1 MSLAREPG
9 VIDDRT
15 AGTPREATSVW
26 PVLAALLVFFVLLMQ
41 VLGAVRHG
49 GVMLQDDGY
58 YYTVVARHIARSG
71 VSTFDG
77 SSLTNGYHPLWMLVL
92 VAQDLIVGS
101 SSLVTVVMEAVLTS
115 AAAYLFLDRGAARRP
130 LACAVFA
137 YVYIRFASGMVLTG
151 MEVALF
157 LFCTGL
163 FVAALD
169 AARRA
174 PSSTRAVLIGVTAAL
189 MVGARIDAAFFVLPA
204 LIAAPVPRRDRL
216 VALAVLA
223 AAGAVYGAYN
233 LAVFGAALPVSSAIK
248 SLGGLQWNALVVRQM
263 RLDWSTL
270 HFKSILVCTLGA
282 LLLSPFLLL
291 ASRRGTLGRCFS
303 IAALVGGAIYIA
315 KILLLSS
322 WRIWGW
328 YGFAVIFPLLAA
340 LYVAAPA
347 VEGWWSR
354 LRAAHRSDRRADG
367 AVMAAVAVLFALAFA
382 GHQVFKLLHTSPPR
396 GTAYWAINHL
406 ALVRYG
412 PLLGGAP
419 VAMGDRAG
427 SFAAEYSGPV
437 VQLEGLV
444 NDVAYLRAVKAGD
457 DVTDLLCRRGVK
469 FLVDYEVDLG
479 RYDRHRIV
487 LLRPALTQFHGP
499 TATVRRRDEVGEV
512 TDTRLFDARN
522 FTTME
527 ADNTLYIW
535 RLNCPLGR
543 GSTGARG

>member
-1 MSLAREPG
+1 MSLAQG
-9 VIDDRT
+9 LGAIDTPIART
-15 AGTPREATSVW
+15 RWRAASIW
-26 PVLAALLVFFVLLMQ
+26 PVLAALLVLFVLLAH

-58 YYTVVARHIARSG
+58 YYTVIARHIARSG

-92 VAQDLIVGS
+92 VAQDLTVGPS
-101 SSLVTVVMEAVLTS
+101 ALATVVLEALLTS

-137 YVYIRFASGMVLTG
+137 YVYLQLVSGMVLSG

-163 FVAALD
+163 FVAVLD
-169 AARRA
+169 AARRT
-174 PSSTRAVLIGVTAAL
+174 SSLTRAVLLGVTAAL
-189 MVGARIDAAFFVLPA
+189 MVGSRIDAAFFVLPA

-223 AAGAVYGAYN
+223 AAGAAYGAYN
-233 LAVFGAALPVSSAIK
+233 LATFGAALPISSAIK

-270 HFKSILVCTLGA
+270 HFRSILVCTLAA
-282 LLLSPFLLL
+282 LLLSPLLL
-291 ASRRGTLGRCFS
+291 IASRRDTLARCLS
-303 IAALVGGAIYIA
+303 IAAVVGGAIYIV

-340 LYVAAPA
+340 LYMAAPA
-347 VEGWWSR
+347 VEAWWGRSR
-354 LRAAHRSDRRADG
+354 PARRPGRWAG
-367 AVMAAVAVLFALAFA
+367 AVQAVAVSLVLALVGKQAIR
-382 GHQVFKLLHTSPPR
+382 LLHAPSLRKSTYS
-396 GTAYWAINHL
+396 AINHL

-427 SFAAEYSGPV
+427 SFAAEYPGPV

-457 DVTDLLCRRGVK
+457 DVTGLLCRRGVK
-469 FLVDYEVDLG
+469 FLADYEVDLG

-499 TATVRRRDEVGEV
+499 TATVERKDEVGEV
-512 TDTRLFDARN
+512 SDIRLFDARD

-535 RLNCPLGR
+535 RLSCPASRL
-543 GSTGARG
+543 STAARG